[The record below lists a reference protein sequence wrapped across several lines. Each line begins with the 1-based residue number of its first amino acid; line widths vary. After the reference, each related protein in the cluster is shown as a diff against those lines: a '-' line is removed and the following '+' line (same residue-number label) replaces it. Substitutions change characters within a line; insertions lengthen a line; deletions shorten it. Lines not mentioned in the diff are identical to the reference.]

1 MNEQERNEANHLTAL
16 QGEAL
21 AVVGGFPAR
30 HISLEAL
37 SVLDMCGSPIAAPIR
52 AALNGQQPPPVAS
65 LRPQDL
71 AILAWV
77 FCAPEDDVLNTALD
91 CAPNYVEP
99 AVKAALKWTRVWPL
113 SAVKEVLPHVEREL
127 LALRAAFF
135 ESAAPDYGQHDAK
148 KNDTASAASPS

>member
-1 MNEQERNEANHLTAL
+1 MNEQKRNEINHLTAL
-16 QGEAL
+16 QGESPACI
-21 AVVGGFPAR
+21 GGYPAR

-52 AALNGQQPPPVAS
+52 AALNGQSAPPVAE
-65 LRPQDL
+65 LHPQDL
-71 AILAWV
+71 AVLAWV
-77 FCAPEDDVLNTALD
+77 FCAPEDDVLAAALD
-91 CAPNYVEP
+91 CSPAYSEP
-99 AVKAALKWTRVWPL
+99 AVKAALKWTRTWPL
-113 SAVKEVLPHVEREL
+113 SAIKGVLPHVEREM